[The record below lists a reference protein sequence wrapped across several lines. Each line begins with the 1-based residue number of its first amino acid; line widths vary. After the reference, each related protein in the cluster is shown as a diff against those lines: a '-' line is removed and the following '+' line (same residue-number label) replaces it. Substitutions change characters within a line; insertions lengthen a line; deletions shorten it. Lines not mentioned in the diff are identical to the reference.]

1 MIERPLELKMWDHR
15 LMTLA
20 SGILLCLNLSMISD
34 SELQFAVFGAA
45 QWLSQTAFGIMRG
58 YNAKCAPYSR
68 ACRRSNS
75 QSGASLL
82 VAE

>member
-1 MIERPLELKMWDHR
+1 
-15 LMTLA
+15 MTLA

-58 YNAKCAPYSR
+58 YNATVRTLFSR
-68 ACRRSNS
+68 MPPKSIRRAV
-75 QSGASLL
+75 QCLL